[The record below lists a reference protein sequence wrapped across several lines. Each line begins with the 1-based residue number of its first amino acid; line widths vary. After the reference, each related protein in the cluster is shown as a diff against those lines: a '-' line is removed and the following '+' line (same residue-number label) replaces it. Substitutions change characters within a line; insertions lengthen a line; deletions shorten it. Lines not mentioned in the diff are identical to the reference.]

1 MFSGFKEGETFVKMK
16 KPSKKKSVA
25 SCWEG
30 PYLIIRYLDGH
41 GFLEQDE
48 GGKIC
53 VVKGKNE
60 KMWDRLQCDLQL
72 FHSALALLGLWHS
85 I

>member
-1 MFSGFKEGETFVKMK
+1 MFLRFKEGETFVKMK
-16 KPSKKKSVA
+16 KPGKKKSIA
-25 SCWEG
+25 SSWEG
-30 PYLIIRYLDGH
+30 PYLFIRYLDAD
-41 GFLEQDE
+41 GFLDQDE

-53 VVKGKNE
+53 VVKSKNE

-72 FHSALALLGLWHS
+72 FHSALALSGLWHS

>member
-1 MFSGFKEGETFVKMK
+1 MVLGFKEGETFVRMK
-16 KPSKKKSVA
+16 KLSKKKQTA
-25 SCWEG
+25 FDWEG
-30 PYLIIRYLDGH
+30 PYLFIRNLDGH

-60 KMWDRLQCDLQL
+60 KN
-72 FHSALALLGLWHS
+72 
-85 I
+85 